1 MIKKILREFKISKTK
16 RVYHK
21 MPNNE
26 MKYTITENVIYE
38 LSSRLDTAE
47 KRIKYRK
54 LDLNI

>member
-1 MIKKILREFKISKTK
+1 
-16 RVYHK
+16 